1 MASIVAARVV
11 VAPRGARR
19 RRRARASSSADEYAT
34 ACGYDPRDKAKEM
47 ISRLHT
53 LVGVRIVMAQLDG
66 QGNEC
71 SEDVNQSSV
80 TAAMLKQME
89 TTPLVGTGSEFIESL
104 MRSEDADVRLA
115 ATRVI
120 EVRREFGDEF
130 DWDEMKKS
138 LLVDLSQYRLEML
151 RTHAAKSFDG
161 GA

>member
-1 MASIVAARVV
+1 MPRAV
-11 VAPRGARR
+11 VARAAPRAVP
-19 RRRARASSSADEYAT
+19 RARARYHARASNADAYAV

-47 ISRLHT
+47 IARLHT
-53 LVGVRIVMAQLDG
+53 LVGIRIIMAQLDG

>member
-1 MASIVAARVV
+1 MASTVAARVV
-11 VAPRGARR
+11 VVPRGARR